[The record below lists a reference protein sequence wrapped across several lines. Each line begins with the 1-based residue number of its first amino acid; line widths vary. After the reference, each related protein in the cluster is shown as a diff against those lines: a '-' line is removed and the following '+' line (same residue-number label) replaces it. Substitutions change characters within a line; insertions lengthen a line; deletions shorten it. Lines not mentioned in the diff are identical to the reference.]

1 MMDVISAAAIL
12 WNTWNEF
19 EMIELDK
26 DTQSFFS
33 LLWKMFHSVCPVPP
47 LMPRSWVEEVQTS
60 SLTLAI
66 SELLKKSS
74 HKRLMHICN

>member
-47 LMPRSWVEEVQTS
+47 LMPRSWVERSTDFFFDVGDFGTTEKEFTQKTHAH
-60 SLTLAI
+60 L
-66 SELLKKSS
+66 
-74 HKRLMHICN
+74 